1 MKKKIISILCVGMLL
16 LSLNGCKSME
26 KEEKSAQNGEK
37 SESHLHTFHFCVKI
51 GRAKITEKK

>member
-1 MKKKIISILCVGMLL
+1 
-16 LSLNGCKSME
+16 ME

-37 SESHLHTFHFCVKI
+37 SESYLHTFHFCVKI

>member
-1 MKKKIISILCVGMLL
+1 
-16 LSLNGCKSME
+16 ME

-37 SESHLHTFHFCVKI
+37 TESHLHTFHFCVKI